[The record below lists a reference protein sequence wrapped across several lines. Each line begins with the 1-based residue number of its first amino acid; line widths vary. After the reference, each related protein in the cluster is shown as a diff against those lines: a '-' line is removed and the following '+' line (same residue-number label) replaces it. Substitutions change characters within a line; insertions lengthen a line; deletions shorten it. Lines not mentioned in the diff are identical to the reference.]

1 MKYKPLMPSTKIF
14 ITKDFS
20 NYFNNA
26 VNKLDRLLVSM
37 SDSEMKKFVDD
48 TKYKYYITYLTK
60 NN

>member
-1 MKYKPLMPSTKIF
+1 MPSTKIF